1 VTAKLRNVCAASER
15 SGIFQWNMRR
25 RTKVGQLALFSLQL
39 ITYGL
44 LLRIGARQRLF
55 GARRVVSDA
64 ACAPPDSAT
73 ISSSDCAS
81 RTVAKAMPPPV
92 SGAKP

>member
-1 VTAKLRNVCAASER
+1 MTAKLRNVCAASER

-25 RTKVGQLALFSLQL
+25 VTKVGQLSLFSLWL
-39 ITYGL
+39 ITYGVL
-44 LLRIGARQRLF
+44 LPVGVHQRRF
-55 GARRVVSDA
+55 GAGRVVSEA

-73 ISSSDCAS
+73 ISSSDCGS
-81 RTVAKAMPPPV
+81 RTVAKAIPPAS